1 MQLSQKYRIPLI
13 IGGVAVAI
21 AAIGWLG
28 YVIYDNTRPVP
39 DIATF
44 RTSFYSFDYPREYRI
59 EEYASGVISVG
70 TETEEGF
77 QPLVEVVRYQNDPQ
91 APQPASYAQFVNRQ
105 LVNLCGSD
113 DPSQPDTCE
122 SAVGEAYQ
130 SPTGFQGQ
138 QFNLEL
144 TSSTAA
150 AGAPVVPFGPI
161 YVFNI
166 TRDEQEPP
174 IRYSALVVYPS
185 LDAVKKGLDTATIQ
199 SIVMQT
205 FDLTPDRG
213 GSE

>member
-1 MQLSQKYRIPLI
+1 MHIPQKRTLLLI
-13 IGGVAVAI
+13 GAGIVGVALLAF
-21 AAIGWLG
+21 AG
-28 YVIYDNTRPVP
+28 YLIYDNTRPVP
-39 DIATF
+39 DTATF

-59 EEYASGVISVG
+59 EEYASGVISIG

-91 APQPASYAQFVNRQ
+91 SPPPASFTQFVNGQ
-105 LVNLCGSD
+105 LENLCGSD
-113 DPSQPDTCE
+113 DPSVPDTCI
-122 SAVGEAYQ
+122 VPTGVAYQ

-138 QFNLEL
+138 QFDLSL

-150 AGAPVVPFGPI
+150 EGAPSIPFGPI

-166 TRDEQEPP
+166 TREEQEPP

-185 LDAVKKGLDTATIQ
+185 LDAVKKGIDTSELQ
-199 SIVMQT
+199 RIVMQT